1 MSTRAIQ
8 PAKAPPAPGWPI
20 PERLTLGFDPWLAL
34 AALGLGGLSLIAIH
48 GARPQYVGRQAVYLA
63 IGFIVMAVM
72 SRFDYSRLR
81 EVKWGIY
88 AALILMILLVLAIG
102 SSANGADRAISL
114 PFVTFQSSELG
125 KVLLMVFLAGVVVD
139 SSRKASSSELTAR
152 VMALALVPAILVIK
166 EPDLGSGLVYIAIA
180 FAILYIAGVNW
191 QQLAAVAVL
200 GITALT
206 LALVVAP
213 ALGVH
218 VLHGYQEQRLT
229 GFLHPSENPDS
240 HAFQQDQSVIGI
252 GAGEKTG
259 RGAGA
264 TQTSLGLV
272 GDESPT
278 DFIFTVVG
286 ERLGFVGAAI
296 VLSLYALM
304 IWRTLRIVAIA
315 KNLFGALIAAGAV
328 AMLMFQVFVN
338 VGMTVG
344 IMPITGVTLPLMS
357 YGGSSVLTTFLTL
370 GLLQSIFGQA
380 RAASAN
386 KGRVLRF

>member
-1 MSTRAIQ
+1 MSTRTIGSHSPSAN
-8 PAKAPPAPGWPI
+8 PARALSA
-20 PERLTLGFDPWLAL
+20 RLALRFDPWLAL
-34 AALGLGGLSLIAIH
+34 ATVGLAVCSLVAIH
-48 GARPQYVGRQAVYLA
+48 GAAPQYVSRQAAYL
-63 IGFIVMAVM
+63 GFGFLLMAVM

-81 EVKWGIY
+81 ELKWVIY
-88 AALILMILLVLAIG
+88 GLLIVTILLVLAIG
-102 SSANGADRAISL
+102 TSANGSTRAVNLTLIS
-114 PFVTFQSSELG
+114 FQPSELG
-125 KVLLMVFLAGVVVD
+125 KVLLMVVLAALVVD
-139 SSRKASSSELTAR
+139 SSRRLSARALTAR
-152 VMALALVPAILVIK
+152 VMAVALLPAVLVVA
-166 EPDLGSGLVYIAIA
+166 EPDLGSGLVYVAIA
-180 FAILYIAGVNW
+180 FAVLYIASVDW
-191 QQLAAVAVL
+191 RQLAAVAAI
-200 GITALT
+200 GISVLT
-206 LALVVAP
+206 LALVVGP

-218 VLHGYQEQRLT
+218 VLHHYQEERLT
-229 GFLHPSENPDS
+229 GFLHPSQNPRSD
-240 HAFQQDQSVIGI
+240 AFQQVESVIGI

-259 RGAGA
+259 RGADA

-272 GDESPT
+272 SESPT

-357 YGGSSVLTTFLTL
+357 YGGSSVLATFLTL
-370 GLLQSIFGQA
+370 GLLQSIYGQA
-380 RAASAN
+380 RTAAAM